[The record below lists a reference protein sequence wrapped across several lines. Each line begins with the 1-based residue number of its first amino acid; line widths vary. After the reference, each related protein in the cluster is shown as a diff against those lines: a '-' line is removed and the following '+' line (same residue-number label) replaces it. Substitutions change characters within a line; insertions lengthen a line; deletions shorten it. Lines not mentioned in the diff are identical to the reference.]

1 MSGALGAGE
10 VRRIA
15 KLARLRLDEAESVRL
30 EAEFPRILE
39 LVAGLPLDE
48 GAAAAEPEAPAPAQ
62 PLRADEPAPF
72 SEPERLLALASERE
86 GDYYKVSKVIE

>member
-48 GAAAAEPEAPAPAQ
+48 GAAAAEPEAP
-62 PLRADEPAPF
+62 
-72 SEPERLLALASERE
+72 ERLLALASERE